1 MKIPTM
7 FKTTNFSRF
16 KIRFYGLFFFAGF
29 VSMCAFSQTKDQHR
43 NGKLLQ
49 GDQWLPF
56 SYPEK
61 ADFYVSL
68 QGDDRWSGTLSEPN
82 SSKTDGPFLTIER
95 AQKAV
100 LDLKSK
106 VYFPKD
112 IPVEKRWIGSPHP
125 LGRGKDILV
134 YIRQGNYFIK
144 QTLVFEPSDGGERV
158 ETNLPTGAF
167 EYHKLKDHYVTYA
180 AYPGEKP
187 VISGG
192 IPVSDWKKN
201 GKIWSTRLDADTAA
215 MFIVN
220 GKRQVLAR
228 TPNDGYFVPPAIS
241 KNPSEL
247 YFRKG
252 EIKPWTEMENNR
264 VIMLLR
270 WHTGVNTIINVDEKN
285 GVATFK
291 SPQEGVVIVPPR
303 YYIEN
308 VKALLD
314 APGEWF
320 FDKKL
325 KELTYYPASGITD
338 PNQIKAAIPNLNQL
352 VRVSGK
358 MGQPVRNLRFYGLT
372 FEGATAGSSAI
383 IYEFA
388 HACEFFGGEVRSCN
402 GTGISISKGCYQTL
416 ISNNRFE
423 TLDNGGI
430 YANGLAKPADGR
442 EIIRE
447 SNLSYNQFYDCGG
460 INIYANYTLM
470 TKISHNYITKT
481 RGRYGIDIGGWANQE
496 EAIDGGYIV
505 EYNHLDDVQRD
516 ADDSGAIKTAG
527 MTFNSVVRRNLIHD
541 VRAGFFNDN
550 VGFWFDNM
558 SSGWTSEENI
568 FYNLEQAEM
577 KLCAAMIEDNV
588 YRNNFKIEAP
598 LNAPETIIDGE
609 PEIEVSNLKV
619 EPASKSAN
627 GTVIAGSVIN
637 LSANI
642 FNTGST
648 GLASVYLYLDG
659 KVYEK
664 KLFPTI
670 KNNNRKIEFEI
681 RIYESGEHQLAIG
694 STPFQT
700 VKIEGD
706 KPSVVFED
714 FKLSGN
720 RLLKGEKIKATAT
733 AKNLT
738 SASQKMTASLYLD
751 HSKVESQ
758 PIELKGKEMKMVT
771 FEIEPS
777 VGNHLLRIENSAE
790 KNLTVFE
797 AVPLDISK
805 MELFQYCSVKAKP
818 FQIEA
823 DNKANRYKIT
833 ASGSDFYHAE
843 DSYAAVYL
851 KGIKG
856 DFVATVK
863 INRFGDRTHEWF
875 RSGLFV
881 RNDISQSF
889 DVQPGSKGSVLVF
902 GTPGRAGIEYDEFAN
917 GCMHK
922 ASSQNLP
929 ENSQTPIYLKIV
941 RHGNSFSGY
950 ISLDNKNWIIERH
963 STDIPGI
970 AEAIDLGLAAGGPD
984 KRQYW
989 VEFTDWKIQVAK

>member
-447 SNLSYNQFYDCGG
+447 SNLSYNQFYDCG
-460 INIYANYTLM
+460 
-470 TKISHNYITKT
+470 
-481 RGRYGIDIGGWANQE
+481 R
-496 EAIDGGYIV
+496 V
-505 EYNHLDDVQRD
+505 
-516 ADDSGAIKTAG
+516 
-527 MTFNSVVRRNLIHD
+527 SVGCD
-541 VRAGFFNDN
+541 
-550 VGFWFDNM
+550 
-558 SSGWTSEENI
+558 
-568 FYNLEQAEM
+568 
-577 KLCAAMIEDNV
+577 
-588 YRNNFKIEAP
+588 
-598 LNAPETIIDGE
+598 
-609 PEIEVSNLKV
+609 
-619 EPASKSAN
+619 
-627 GTVIAGSVIN
+627 
-637 LSANI
+637 
-642 FNTGST
+642 
-648 GLASVYLYLDG
+648 LASPRSVSGVLHVICDWR
-659 KVYEK
+659 K
-664 KLFPTI
+664 KARALPTI
-670 KNNNRKIEFEI
+670 
-681 RIYESGEHQLAIG
+681 
-694 STPFQT
+694 
-700 VKIEGD
+700 
-706 KPSVVFED
+706 
-714 FKLSGN
+714 
-720 RLLKGEKIKATAT
+720 
-733 AKNLT
+733 
-738 SASQKMTASLYLD
+738 
-751 HSKVESQ
+751 
-758 PIELKGKEMKMVT
+758 
-771 FEIEPS
+771 
-777 VGNHLLRIENSAE
+777 
-790 KNLTVFE
+790 
-797 AVPLDISK
+797 
-805 MELFQYCSVKAKP
+805 C
-818 FQIEA
+818 
-823 DNKANRYKIT
+823 RY
-833 ASGSDFYHAE
+833 
-843 DSYAAVYL
+843 
-851 KGIKG
+851 
-856 DFVATVK
+856 
-863 INRFGDRTHEWF
+863 
-875 RSGLFV
+875 
-881 RNDISQSF
+881 
-889 DVQPGSKGSVLVF
+889 
-902 GTPGRAGIEYDEFAN
+902 TPGRYWRNSPLPAGVARPTPEGDILACRRPLCRWALLQSHHCPYEHSAAPGRAR
-917 GCMHK
+917 GCLSQPVVPLCHRLHSNP
-922 ASSQNLP
+922 ASSGAARKVRGDGFAHQANRSRGAVSP
-929 ENSQTPIYLKIV
+929 ETHHARGDRLV
-941 RHGNSFSGY
+941 RHGQS
-950 ISLDNKNWIIERH
+950 DRH
-963 STDIPGI
+963 HARHARGHEP
-970 AEAIDLGLAAGGPD
+970 L
-984 KRQYW
+984 
-989 VEFTDWKIQVAK
+989 